1 MRPSSPSL
9 FPQAN
14 PSPSA
19 TVLPTSAHFY
29 RHRPRLP
36 SQPSRPLLPIT
47 PLGLTNRNFLRQ
59 TRYRRPVCVQRP
71 LRHSLHHSLVL
82 CYSSFAKPS
91 THFSLFTRSLARSTF
106 FELRPISHQQ
116 LPPSLT
122 NNNPQTPSSSHA
134 ITTHDLQ
141 KAGPR
146 SGYPHLAISNPSRSA
161 HPSPLPAPAQMSNC
175 SAVNLHHSR
184 PMTAP
189 GSAWVGNQHLGDGL
203 DFSSAHAGLF
213 GQAAPTY
220 PLQPTSLSASS
231 LSKTPSADFSSS
243 IRHLTHSSPGP
254 SSVHTGGPSI
264 RSPISHTDPPLD
276 HPIPTRSFMSTLSS
290 PPLRNIYHPL
300 RPNTHSGTSTSFGHG
315 DRFVGQPSQPRP
327 TTGYPQLYDPNSA
340 YSSIHPQAHHY
351 GPRPPMFSTT
361 HSSQIYAT
369 GSGQYSHGPGS
380 LESHGQERLYN
391 FNILPGAPRKRA
403 RRRFDEVERLYD
415 CNYPG
420 CTKAYGTL
428 NHLNAHI
435 AMQKHGAKR
444 LPQEFKEIRKEW
456 RARKKAEAE
465 ARATALKQSANNN
478 LSASHEYNVLNG
490 QDCFRRHKVG
500 GGVSNDSSPSGS
512 STSGGFAHNTM
523 RSPAVGESY
532 SAPAQS
538 THFVLNTT
546 GDRHSNDWF
555 NNDHRLNG
563 TAIDEQPEYSVPTIN
578 RPLHL
583 LHQLNFLNLSLSI
596 LLPTISLA
604 LILVSCPILI
614 PLLLL
619 ILTHILLNHSAAAS
633 IVDHS

>member
-1 MRPSSPSL
+1 
-9 FPQAN
+9 
-14 PSPSA
+14 
-19 TVLPTSAHFY
+19 
-29 RHRPRLP
+29 
-36 SQPSRPLLPIT
+36 
-47 PLGLTNRNFLRQ
+47 
-59 TRYRRPVCVQRP
+59 
-71 LRHSLHHSLVL
+71 
-82 CYSSFAKPS
+82 
-91 THFSLFTRSLARSTF
+91 
-106 FELRPISHQQ
+106 
-116 LPPSLT
+116 
-122 NNNPQTPSSSHA
+122 
-134 ITTHDLQ
+134 
-141 KAGPR
+141 
-146 SGYPHLAISNPSRSA
+146 
-161 HPSPLPAPAQMSNC
+161 
-175 SAVNLHHSR
+175 
-184 PMTAP
+184 MTAP

-220 PLQPTSLSASS
+220 PLQPNSLSASS

-290 PPLRNIYHPL
+290 PPLR
-300 RPNTHSGTSTSFGHG
+300 
-315 DRFVGQPSQPRP
+315 FVGHQPSEGHHWEHIRRKAHQTLRILRTLITAILSDTFTPCQPV
-327 TTGYPQLYDPNSA
+327 T
-340 YSSIHPQAHHY
+340 SIIHY
-351 GPRPPMFSTT
+351 GQILIQEHRPRSDMVIDLLVSLHSLDRRLAIHNFMTPIAPTHLSTLKPIT
-361 HSSQIYAT
+361 MVPDRPCSLQHIALRSTRLDQVSTAMALARSSHMDKNDCTTSISYPA
-369 GSGQYSHGPGS
+369 P
-380 LESHGQERLYN
+380 
-391 FNILPGAPRKRA
+391 PRKRA

-563 TAIDEQPEYSVPTIN
+563 TAIDEQPEYSVPHHQPTSSSSTSTQLSQPVPIDTLTHNLFGSHPRFMPNPNPPTPAHSQSHSNSNTLLHNHHHHSNNGIVGVSSHHLIN
-578 RPLHL
+578 RP
-583 LHQLNFLNLSLSI
+583 
-596 LLPTISLA
+596 A
-604 LILVSCPILI
+604 
-614 PLLLL
+614 
-619 ILTHILLNHSAAAS
+619 HILLNHSAAAS